1 MIASFVLI
9 AGAIFV
15 GDAVPETF
23 RILMLVGGLA
33 PLFGVRIRGR
43 VRRDPGADY
52 PYPAQENIF
61 GDRGRR

>member
-9 AGAIFV
+9 AGAVLV
-15 GDAVPETF
+15 GDAVPETI
-23 RILMLVGGLA
+23 RILMLVAGLA
-33 PLFGVRIRGR
+33 PLSGVRINGH

-52 PYPAQENIF
+52 PYPTQENVF

>member
-33 PLFGVRIRGR
+33 PLFGVRISGR
-43 VRRDPGADY
+43 VSRDPGADY
-52 PYPAQENIF
+52 PYPTQENVF
-61 GDRGRR
+61 GERGRR

>member
-1 MIASFVLI
+1 MIASFLLTGR
-9 AGAIFV
+9 ALFV

-52 PYPAQENIF
+52 PYPAQENVF
-61 GDRGRR
+61 GGRGRR

>member
-9 AGAIFV
+9 AAAIFV

-33 PLFGVRIRGR
+33 PLFGVRISGR

-52 PYPAQENIF
+52 PYPAQENTF